1 MELNFNL
8 FNSHI
13 KDFNAE
19 IYKEKSSKNNL
30 ESHFLFYE
38 LYQKLIRYAMYSLL
52 HINKSQHAFL
62 IESPFNLG

>member
-38 LYQKLIRYAMYSLL
+38 LYQK
-52 HINKSQHAFL
+52 INT
-62 IESPFNLG
+62 